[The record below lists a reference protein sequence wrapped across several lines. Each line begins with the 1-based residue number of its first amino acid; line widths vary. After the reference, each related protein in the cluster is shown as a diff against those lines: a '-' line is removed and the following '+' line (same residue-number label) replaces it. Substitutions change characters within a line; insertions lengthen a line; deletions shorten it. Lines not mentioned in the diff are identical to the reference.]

1 MSFTDVTMNQSSSVG
16 LSFDLGVLCPIFEI
30 NAISETNEIIE
41 SEGYLVLGAVVN
53 PEIGL
58 RCFEKGFYVRRG
70 ADTIQLAP
78 PFISS
83 KEQVDSLINAVGES
97 LHELG

>member
-1 MSFTDVTMNQSSSVG
+1 M
-16 LSFDLGVLCPIFEI
+16 FEI
-30 NAISETNEIIE
+30 NAINETNEIIE
-41 SEGYLVLGAVVN
+41 SEGYLVLSAVAN

-83 KEQVDSLINAVGES
+83 KEQIDSLINAVGES